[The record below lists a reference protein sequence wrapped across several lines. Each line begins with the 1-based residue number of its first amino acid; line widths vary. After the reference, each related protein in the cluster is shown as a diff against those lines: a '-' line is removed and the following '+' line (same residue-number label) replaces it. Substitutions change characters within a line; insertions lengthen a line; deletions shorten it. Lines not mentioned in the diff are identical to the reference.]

1 MKSGPV
7 KKSDAISVAKTDYV
21 CGVNPINWN
30 ANNEGVACDF
40 YGKDLSNSV
49 TAKSNC
55 GVKCQQTAGCTHY
68 SWTTLNGGTC
78 WLKSG
83 SATKY
88 DALYNGDSNTM
99 CGFRGV
105 NWNGANWAFS
115 CDFGGGDFAN
125 AVVAGSQCSTKCSQ
139 TSGCTHYVW

>member
-30 ANNEGVACDF
+30 ANNEAAACDF

-68 SWTTLNGGTC
+68 SWTTLN
-78 WLKSG
+78 L
-83 SATKY
+83 
-88 DALYNGDSNTM
+88 ALLPSMMRFTM
-99 CGFRGV
+99 AIQILC
-105 NWNGANWAFS
+105 
-115 CDFGGGDFAN
+115 
-125 AVVAGSQCSTKCSQ
+125 AGLEASIGMEPT
-139 TSGCTHYVW
+139 GLFHVILLEVILPMLL